1 MTKRRGTIIGAAV
14 VVVIIGGALLYTQL
28 ASGPSGTVE
37 GPGMLYF
44 YAVW

>member
-1 MTKRRGTIIGAAV
+1 MAKRRAAIIGGV
-14 VVVIIGGALLYTQL
+14 VALVIIGGVLLYTQL
-28 ASGPSGTVE
+28 PSGPSDVTD

>member
-1 MTKRRGTIIGAAV
+1 MANKRVVITGAV
-14 VVVIIGGALLYTQL
+14 IVLVIIGGALLSIQL
-28 ASGPSGTVE
+28 PSGPSDVRD